1 MYEGYIYKIINDIN
15 DKIYIGQTKRDLE
28 TRFYQHLSK
37 TRHKEDHSILHKAI
51 EKYGKDYTKGMQIPF
66 RYLHPVTLQWMIQ
79 VICQGRADSQI
90 AALEQ
95 VKADL
100 KQVNSQV
107 QVSQEEYDE
116 IM

>member
-1 MYEGYIYKIINDIN
+1 MPTSRNNRE
-15 DKIYIGQTKRDLE
+15 
-28 TRFYQHLSK
+28 
-37 TRHKEDHSILHKAI
+37 AI
-51 EKYGKDYTKGMQIPF
+51 ESRLAAAEEAVEKYGKDYTKGMQIPF
-66 RYLHPVTLQWMIQ
+66 RYLHPVTLQWMIH

-100 KQVNSQV
+100 KQVNWQV

-116 IM
+116 IMAIKPLFLINDYQ

>member
-1 MYEGYIYKIINDIN
+1 
-15 DKIYIGQTKRDLE
+15 
-28 TRFYQHLSK
+28 
-37 TRHKEDHSILHKAI
+37 
-51 EKYGKDYTKGMQIPF
+51 
-66 RYLHPVTLQWMIQ
+66 MIQ

-116 IM
+116 IMAIKPLFLINDYQ